1 MIYDHEAI
9 VKAYPD
15 AIITITDD
23 KGIFNDDGTEF
34 VVDDAKVKAARD
46 ELDSLQYQ
54 ETRRRAYPPWQD
66 QLNYIYDHGVD
77 KWKTDM
83 VDPVKAKY
91 PKPE

>member
-77 KWKTDM
+77 KWKTDI

-91 PKPE
+91 PKP

>member
-9 VKAYPD
+9 HRAYPTNKLTVHD
-15 AIITITDD
+15 NR
-23 KGIFNDDGTEF
+23 GIFSEDGSTF
-34 VVDDAKVKAARD
+34 VVDADKVAAARA
-46 ELDSLQYQ
+46 ELDSLAYQ
-54 ETRRRAYPPWQD
+54 DTRRRAYPPWQD

-77 KWKTDM
+77 KWKTDI

>member
-1 MIYDHEAI
+1 MKYDHEAI
-9 VKAYPD
+9 VRAYPG
-15 AIITITDD
+15 ISITIHDD

-34 VVDDAKVKAARD
+34 VVDADKVAAARA
-46 ELDSLQYQ
+46 ELDSLEYQ
-54 ETRRRAYPPWQD
+54 DTRRRAYPPWQD

-77 KWKTDM
+77 KWKTDI

>member
-77 KWKTDM
+77 KWKTDI

>member
-34 VVDDAKVKAARD
+34 VVDDAKVKAARN

-77 KWKTDM
+77 KWKTDI

>member
-9 VKAYPD
+9 VHAYPG
-15 AIITITDD
+15 IPITIHDD
-23 KGIFNDDGTEF
+23 RGIFKDDGTELAI
-34 VVDDAKVKAARD
+34 DYDKVKAARA
-46 ELDSLQYQ
+46 ELDSLAYQ
-54 ETRRRAYPPWQD
+54 DTRRRAYPPWQD

-77 KWKTDM
+77 KWKTDI

>member
-9 VKAYPD
+9 HRAYP
-15 AIITITDD
+15 TNKLTVHDD
-23 KGIFNDDGTEF
+23 RGIFNEDGTEF
-34 VVDDAKVKAARD
+34 AIDYDKVKAARA

-77 KWKTDM
+77 KWKTDI